1 MKSTT
6 DTKHLIFR
14 LLLMFCPIFAA
25 AQNTFKYS
33 YTHPQAPILFMT
45 HLLDSGDSVVYVKAQ
60 RQNSLWYNDQAI
72 VPLLLAMNRQGEV
85 LWAKEFISVNNV
97 TGRVMD
103 LGDIYLSNDGNL
115 NVFFGAYLNIPG
127 DSSRFGTGVVKVSK
141 NGEILSAPNFI
152 DANTD
157 FTGNSITKLIV
168 PNPATGGFVLAGTN
182 QYSTNNPNI
191 FRENHFFAQLDANGQ
206 IIPGP
211 ENLRFFRP
219 QQGFFDPTCL
229 FLDEQQ
235 HCYAGANHGDSLSIV
250 KIKNNATS
258 PEWMKILNIPGEQ
271 NFVSNGVY
279 VGNGLTAWV
288 GNGNDNQLNS
298 YGYGFLMI
306 VDSIGDLI
314 SFKKY
319 RQTDDYMTGFYRIIK
334 NSAGF
339 LIGDFTDLII
349 QLDPIGNV
357 IWVKRYI
364 PSQISNTGYIAQTV
378 PAADQN
384 GYWIIGGFERGG
396 QTPFDGLIGKIDLN
410 GNTGDCCSP
419 DQTVEVSDFEYVL
432 TDRPFTVETDSLFNS
447 EWPLVT
453 SNITLSRSS
462 LCSPINFSLP
472 NNSTCTGGCITVLPP
487 ALPPGATASWE
498 FPAGASAEFIP
509 GTDSIRICFNNE
521 GPQNLRL
528 NVKLSEE
535 CTFPYDNTV
544 TVSNSIKPLVF
555 SLSDTL
561 FCPGICTDIQ
571 LNSSSPATITT
582 LGGTAQTGDSLRICY
597 PEAGNYPITVQQMQ
611 EGCLRTHTIEVMVQ
625 NLLDETPNAFTPN
638 GDGLNETFRPII
650 DCIPDVYLL
659 QIFNRW
665 GEMVFQTE
673 NYLDAWDG
681 TYKGQPAPVDT
692 YIWTVNSNNVQ
703 KAYKG
708 DVTLIR

>member
-1 MKSTT
+1 MLNHTEMLSISKLKRTLYALFILAFPQDIQAQSTFQF
-6 DTKHLIFR
+6 L
-14 LLLMFCPIFAA
+14 
-25 AQNTFKYS
+25 
-33 YTHPQAPILFMT
+33 YTHPDAPILFISN
-45 HLLDSGDSVVYVKAQ
+45 LLDTGDSIVFARGY
-60 RQNSLWYNDQAI
+60 RQKSAYIDI
-72 VPLLLAMNRQGEV
+72 TKTIPILLAMNREGEV
-85 LWAKEFISVNNV
+85 LWAKEFRSTTTN
-97 TGRVMD
+97 GRILD
-103 LGDIYLSNDGNL
+103 LGDIYPSSDGNL
-115 NVFFGAYLNIPG
+115 NVTFSNTFFQNFVLF
-127 DSSRFGTGVVKVSK
+127 SGTGVVKISK
-141 NGEILSAPNFI
+141 NGDILNMPNYI
-152 DANTD
+152 DANT
-157 FTGNSITKLIV
+157 FTHPGTATKLMI
-168 PNPATGGFVLAGTN
+168 PNPATGGFILAGTKQN
-182 QYSTNNPNI
+182 FNNSVGKK
-191 FRENHFFAQLDANGQ
+191 HFCAQLDANGQ
-206 IIPGP
+206 LIPGP
-211 ENLRFFRP
+211 NNLRFFNP
-219 QQGFFDPTCL
+219 QYGEFDPLCG
-229 FLDEQQ
+229 FIDEQQ
-235 HCYAGANHGDSLSIV
+235 HWYASAPGPLSFV
-250 KIKNNATS
+250 KMEHNATG
-258 PEWMKILNIPGEQ
+258 PAWMKQLETTDFYNAILG
-271 NFVSNGVY
+271 GVAA
-279 VGNGLTAWV
+279 GNGSTAWG
-288 GNGNDNQLNS
+288 GNGR
-298 YGYGFLMI
+298 
-306 VDSIGDLI
+306 DSIGEYGIFMTINAEGTLT

-319 RQTDDYMTGFYRIIK
+319 RSSNLFFPFSQIIK
-334 NSAGF
+334 NNAGF
-339 LIGDFTDLII
+339 LTMSLNDYVI
-349 QLDPIGNV
+349 QLDSIGNV
-357 IWVKRYI
+357 LWAKKYLSPSSGKLAYFNKLI
-364 PSQISNTGYIAQTV
+364 PEYY
-378 PAADQN
+378 QN
-384 GYWIIGGFERGG
+384 GYWIVGAIERQEPSPINGFV
-396 QTPFDGLIGKIDLN
+396 GKIDLN
-410 GNTGDCCSP
+410 GNVASCCNQPYSI
-419 DQTVEVSDFEYVL
+419 EVSDCAYTL
-432 TDRPFTVETDSLFNS
+432 TDLPFTIENDSLQNTPWPMTTS
-447 EWPLVT
+447 E
-453 SNITLSRSS
+453 ITLSKTS
-462 LCSPINFSLP
+462 LCAPINYTIP
-472 NNSTCTGGCITVLPP
+472 NAAPCTGGCITVLPP

-528 NVKLSEE
+528 NVKFSEE

-597 PEAGNYPITVQQMQ
+597 PEAGNYPIIVQQVQ